1 MNNTTCPRIPR
12 HLNLNNNHY
21 IHTGP
26 AKGFGGHTFVRAADG
41 HLHTFYIAR
50 VLRTG
55 PQFSLVIVDGTA
67 LPTLRVGNASVSN
80 GLNVG
85 DMLLVYPK
93 LGEIPTAQLWTKLDA
108 PAPANAMNKPAIRQ
122 GSGVVETVFATGGG
136 LISCIETKG
145 RIYFGSSDIAVKP
158 RVNALVRFFL
168 EPSATRGLVAKSVT
182 VV

>member
-1 MNNTTCPRIPR
+1 MNNNSNPSIPR
-12 HLNLNNNHY
+12 HLNLNNTHY

-41 HLHTFYIAR
+41 HLRTFYVAR

-67 LPTLRVGNASVSN
+67 LPALRVLGSSAANN
-80 GLNVG
+80 LNTG
-85 DMLLVYPK
+85 ELLLVYPK
-93 LGEIPTAQLWTKLDA
+93 LGEIPTAQLWTKLASHA
-108 PAPANAMNKPAIRQ
+108 PSKPAVKPAVRQ
-122 GSGVVETVFATGGG
+122 GSGIVETVFATGGG
-136 LISCIETKG
+136 LISCLETKG
-145 RIYFGSSDIAVKP
+145 KVYFGSSDIAVKP

-168 EPSATRGLVAKSVT
+168 QPDAARGMVAKSVT